1 MIYKTET
8 LEKNNQNILLVAK
21 KIKAGDIVALPTET
35 VYGLAGRFDN
45 DLTIKKIFSIKGRPL
60 SNPLIIHYGSIE
72 NALDDIYIDSRAKI
86 LAEKFWPGP
95 LTIVAKAK
103 NKFISKIA
111 TSGLDTVAIRVPSNK
126 VALAVLNHFNL
137 PFAAPSANR
146 YGKISPT
153 SATDVFEE
161 LNGKV
166 TTILNGGNTKFGIE
180 STVIDISN
188 KKTKILRHGGISEE
202 SISELIKIHK
212 KEINI
217 KVISPGLSHSHY
229 KPDKPIRI
237 NATRPREGEA
247 WLAFGKKPDYFYG
260 ISLTLS
266 EKKCLDESA
275 KNLYKM
281 LRLLDKKNVKSIAIQ
296 KIPEKGIGLAINDR
310 LRRAAFIKDK

>member
-1 MIYKTET
+1 MIYKTKT
-8 LEKNNQNILLVAK
+8 LENNNQNILLVAR
-21 KIKAGDIVALPTET
+21 KIKAGNVIALPTET

-45 DLTIKKIFSIKGRPL
+45 DLTIKKIFSIKNRPL

-72 NALDDIYIDSRAKI
+72 NALEDIYMDSRAKI

-103 NKFISKIA
+103 NKLISKIA

-126 VALAVLNHFNL
+126 IALAVLNQFNL

-153 SATDVFEE
+153 SAKDVFDE

-166 TTILNGGNTKFGIE
+166 TTILNGGTTKFGIE

-202 SISELIKIHK
+202 SINQLIKIHN
-212 KEINI
+212 KENNI
-217 KVISPGLSHSHY
+217 LIRSPGLSNSHY

-247 WLAFGKKPDYFYG
+247 WLAFGKKPSYFKG

-281 LRLLDKKNVKSIAIQ
+281 LRLLDKKNVKSVAIQ

>member
-1 MIYKTET
+1 MICKTKT

-21 KIKAGDIVALPTET
+21 KIKAGNIVALPTET

-45 DLTIKKIFSIKGRPL
+45 DLTIKKIFDIKNRPL

-72 NALDDIYIDSRAKI
+72 NALEDIYIDSRAKT
-86 LAEKFWPGP
+86 LADKFWPGP
-95 LTIVAKAK
+95 LTIVAKIK

-126 VALAVLNHFNL
+126 IALAVLNQFNL

-153 SATDVFEE
+153 RAKDVFDE
-161 LNGKV
+161 LNGKI
-166 TTILNGGNTKFGIE
+166 TTILNGGNTKVGIE

-188 KKTKILRHGGISEE
+188 KKTRILRHGGISEK
-202 SISELIKIHK
+202 SINELINIHK
-212 KEINI
+212 KENNNTV
-217 KVISPGLSHSHY
+217 KSPGLSSSHY

-237 NATRPREGEA
+237 NAVRPRKGEA
-247 WLAFGKKPDYFYG
+247 WLAFGKKPSYFKG

-266 EKKCLDESA
+266 KKKCLDESA

-281 LRLLDKKNVKSIAIQ
+281 LRLLDKKNVESIAIQ
-296 KIPEKGIGLAINDR
+296 KIPEKDIGIAINDR
-310 LRRAAFIKDK
+310 LKRAAFNKR